1 MTRNLYGLKQA
12 NRKET
17 SPLAAT
23 RADAAGRPGQ
33 LVRLLRFAAAARLGW
48 PGTRAPHTAARA
60 SRLACSSARAPASC
74 DAMRPIAA
82 AIFIGSQPAS
92 RWTKTSGSTSTSHI
106 KPTWA
111 PARSCAQ
118 PGRMDAGVKAEQ
130 RTPLVLR
137 TRCLVG
143 SHRLSQAH
151 GPRKT
156 VAACAGS
163 LWASWLIG
171 DRIS

>member
-1 MTRNLYGLKQA
+1 MRPGARDSWCASRALLRLHGSAGLA
-12 NRKET
+12 HAHHT
-17 SPLAAT
+17 LPLAPRGLPAPAHARQPVAT
-23 RADAAGRPGQ
+23 RSVQSPR
-33 LVRLLRFAAAARLGW
+33 RFLLGAR
-48 PGTRAPHTAARA
+48 
-60 SRLACSSARAPASC
+60 
-74 DAMRPIAA
+74 
-82 AIFIGSQPAS
+82 QPADGQKPLVV
-92 RWTKTSGSTSTSHI
+92 RVRVRATSSQ
-106 KPTWA
+106 TWA
-111 PARSCAQ
+111 PVRSCAQ